1 MIIID
6 DDLIIETYPRSTGGM
21 SVGMMPKGIT
31 ITHVPTGISAS
42 CDFYR
47 HQHENKQAALR
58 SLRFILSEK
67 GEI

>member
-6 DDLIIETYPRSTGGM
+6 DDLRIETYPHATGGM
-21 SVGMMPKGIT
+21 NVGMHKGIT

>member
-6 DDLIIETYPRSTGGM
+6 DDLRIETYPHATGGM
-21 SVGMMPKGIT
+21 NVGMHKGIT

-47 HQHENKQAALR
+47 HQHMARIKSGYFTNSA
-58 SLRFILSEK
+58 
-67 GEI
+67 